1 MTVCCSMRLL
11 QPKTE
16 EQIIQRDY
24 LENVIINK
32 NYAMFTSPFDQNVGK
47 VQLAKPQTM
56 RPQGTP
62 FI

>member
-1 MTVCCSMRLL
+1 MRLL

-47 VQLAKPQTM
+47 VQFAKPQTM
-56 RPQGTP
+56 RHQGTP